1 MGVHSVRSHG
11 SIRVA
16 AAALAV
22 SVCVAAHLTGQT
34 TAVDWPSYNRT
45 FTSER
50 YAPLD
55 QIDRTNVSR
64 LRQVCVYDLEVDT
77 NFQTGPIVIGGTLY
91 ATTDREILALDA
103 ATCQPKWRVRE
114 PGPSVG
120 LAVNRG
126 AAYLDGRL
134 FRGTPDGDLAAYDA
148 QTGKRLWTTRLADR
162 EKGESVPSAPIAW
175 NGMVFIGTAGGDV
188 YGVKGRMY
196 ALDAGTGKVLWE
208 TYTVPTDAPQPGN
221 EKMQAQAKVTWGN
234 EPGVP
239 ITGGGTW
246 SSYSLD
252 TQRGLL
258 YLPTGNPAPDFATDV
273 RPGDNLYTNS
283 VLVLDAKTGIY
294 RNHYSLVPADFH
306 DWDLSAAPVL
316 VTTRGGKRIVAG
328 APKDGLLHAYDVA
341 TDKKLYAT
349 PVTTRENENAPLSTT
364 PTRFC
369 PGAAGGT
376 EWNGPAYSPDTN
388 FFYSGTVD
396 WCVTVTLD
404 PSELAKKPGQ
414 AWTGTQLS
422 AQFGVRDLNWAGWV
436 TAVDA
441 DSGQVKWRFRAGAPV
456 VSGVTP
462 TKGGLVFAGDMD
474 KRAYAFDAETGTILW
489 RSDLPGA
496 PGGGVITYA
505 VGGKQYVVFVAGT
518 RSRVFPVSAASA
530 KIVVFG
536 L

>member
-1 MGVHSVRSHG
+1 MIAHIVRRIRFVHV
-11 SIRVA
+11 VT
-16 AAALAV
+16 AV
-22 SVCVAAHLTGQT
+22 VIVSLCVADRLAGQT
-34 TAVDWPSYNRT
+34 AATDWPTYNRT
-45 FTSER
+45 PTSER

-55 QIDRTNVSR
+55 QIDRTNVAG
-64 LRQVCVYDLEVDT
+64 LRQICVYDLNVDT
-77 NFQTGPIVIGGTLY
+77 NFQTGPIVIGRTLY

-103 ATCQPKWRVRE
+103 ATCQQKWRVRE
-114 PGPSVG
+114 AGPSVG

-134 FRGTPDGDLAAYDA
+134 FRGTADGDVAAYDA
-148 QTGKRLWTTRLADR
+148 ETGKKLWATRIADR
-162 EKGESVPSAPIAW
+162 EKGESVPSAPLAW
-175 NGMVFIGTAGGDV
+175 NGLVFVGTAGSDV

-196 ALDAGTGKVLWE
+196 ALEAGTGKVAWE

-221 EKMQAQAKVTWGN
+221 EKMQAQAKLTWGN
-234 EPGVP
+234 EKGVP

-246 SSYSLD
+246 STYSLD
-252 TQRGLL
+252 VQRGLL
-258 YLPTGNPAPDFATDV
+258 YIPTGNPGPDFANDV

-306 DWDLSAAPVL
+306 DWDLAAAPVL
-316 VTTRGGKRIVAG
+316 VTTKGGKRVVAG
-328 APKDGLLHAYDVA
+328 APKDGLLHVYDLA

-349 PVTTRENENAPLSTT
+349 PVTTRENVDGRLSTT

-404 PSELAKKPGQ
+404 PKELAKKPGQ
-414 AWTGTQLS
+414 AWTGTELA
-422 AQFGVRDLNWAGWV
+422 AQFGTRDLNWAGWV

-456 VSGVTP
+456 LSGITP

-474 KRAYAFDAETGTILW
+474 KRAYAFDADTGNILW
-489 RSDLPGA
+489 RADLPGA
-496 PGGGVITYA
+496 PGGGVITYT
-505 VGGKQYVVFVAGT
+505 VGGKQYVTFAVGM

-530 KIVVFG
+530 KILVFG

>member
-1 MGVHSVRSHG
+1 MSVHPFRHF
-11 SIRVA
+11 RFMRAFTVA
-16 AAALAV
+16 IAAT
-22 SVCVAAHLTGQT
+22 VCVTAHLAGQT
-34 TAVDWPSYNRT
+34 ASTDWPSYNRT
-45 FTSER
+45 PTSER

-55 QIDRTNVSR
+55 QIHRNNVSN
-64 LRQVCVYDLEVDT
+64 LKSLCVFDLNVDT
-77 NFQTGPIVIGGTLY
+77 NFQTGPIVIGGTMY
-91 ATTDREILALDA
+91 ATTDKDLIALDA
-103 ATCQPKWRVRE
+103 ATCQQKWRVGE
-114 PGPSVG
+114 EGPSVG

-134 FRGTPDGDLAAYDA
+134 FRGTADGGVTAYDA
-148 QTGKRLWTTRLADR
+148 QTGKKIWTTRIADR
-162 EKGESVPSAPIAW
+162 EKGESVPSAPLAW
-175 NGMVFIGTAGGDV
+175 NGLVFVGTAGSDV

-196 ALDAGTGKVLWE
+196 ALEAGTGKVVWE

-221 EKMQAQAKVTWGN
+221 EKMQAQAKTTWGN

-246 SSYSLD
+246 STYTLD
-252 TQRGLL
+252 AQRGLL
-258 YLPTGNPAPDFATDV
+258 YIPTGNPGPDFARDV

-316 VTTRGGKRIVAG
+316 ATTKSGKRIVAG
-328 APKDGLLHAYDVA
+328 APKDGLLHVYDLA
-341 TDKKLYAT
+341 SNKKMYAT
-349 PVTTRENENAPLSTT
+349 PVTTRENDAAPLSTT

-388 FFYSGTVD
+388 LFYSGTVD

-404 PSELAKKPGQ
+404 PSEIAKKPGQ
-414 AWTGTQLS
+414 AWTGTQLA
-422 AQFGVRDLNWAGWV
+422 AQFGVRDLNWGGWV

-456 VSGVTP
+456 LSGITP

-474 KRAYAFDAETGTILW
+474 KHAYAFDADTGKILW
-489 RSDLPGA
+489 RTDLPGA
-496 PGGGVITYA
+496 PGGGVITYV
-505 VGGKQYVVFVAGT
+505 VGGKQYVAFVTGT
-518 RSRVFPVSAASA
+518 RSRVFPGSPASA